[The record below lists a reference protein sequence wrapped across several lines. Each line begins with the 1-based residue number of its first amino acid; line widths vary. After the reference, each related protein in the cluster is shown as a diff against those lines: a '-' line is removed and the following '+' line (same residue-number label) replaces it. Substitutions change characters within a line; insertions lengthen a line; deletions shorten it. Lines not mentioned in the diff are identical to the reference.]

1 MMQRAIPF
9 LLALLMTAALSVMP
23 VASPAQDDQTPPQRP
38 DPNTFQTGDL
48 IWPKIPSQFIPFIEQ
63 ADVTSEIRRQ
73 EWEQQRDALLEDLY
87 KEPALSLRRKRVE
100 DELSLLLHPAVHSS
114 GDLPIYSGHVGM
126 IFMEDGNPWVVEA
139 VLDKVRTIRY
149 KDWLEER
156 PDADVWHARLKNV
169 SAPRRAEVAA
179 EALKE
184 NGKPYSL
191 FNRNLDDDQAFYC
204 SKLIWLAAFR
214 ALKLALDDDPDPN
227 RPGWYTPKE
236 LLASPHL
243 DRLFTPTP
251 GPYLADTQ
259 EGERGQLTHRP
270 R

>member
-1 MMQRAIPF
+1 MMQRAIPL
-9 LLALLMTAALSVMP
+9 LLALLMTVSVMP
-23 VASPAQDDQTPPQRP
+23 VASPAQEIQTPPQRP

-48 IWPKIPSQFIPFIEQ
+48 IWPKIPGQFIPFIEQ
-63 ADVTSEIRRQ
+63 ADVSSEIRRQ

-87 KEPALSLRRKRVE
+87 KEPDPSLRRKRVE
-100 DELSLLLHPAVHSS
+100 DELSLLLHPAVRRF
-114 GDLPIYSGHVGM
+114 GDPSIYSGHVGM

-139 VLDKVRTIRY
+139 VHDKVRTIRY

-156 PDADVWHARLKNV
+156 PDADVWHARLKDI
-169 SAPRRAEVAA
+169 SAPQRAQIAA
-179 EALKE
+179 EALRQ

-204 SKLIWLAAFR
+204 SKLIWFAAFR
-214 ALKLALDDDPDPN
+214 ALKLALDDDSDPN
-227 RPGWYTPKE
+227 RLGWYTPKE
-236 LLASPHL
+236 LLGSPYL

-259 EGERGQLTHRP
+259 EGERGQLR
-270 R
+270 